1 MRRAPP
7 SCRRSVSVS
16 AMCAH
21 CRLARARQDKRPPQ
35 ACRNANGRGALQTAF
50 RRARPVLDTATETSG
65 MPAALQSAVQRA
77 LRCSSLARQLWAAP
91 PGQAR
96 LWRSRLPIQPTQGT
110 PCSSGGGT
118 AAARALHAAATTTG
132 TQQAAAPPSDGP
144 VVVVALG
151 GNALLKRGQPLT
163 MEVQQHK

>member
-1 MRRAPP
+1 
-7 SCRRSVSVS
+7 
-16 AMCAH
+16 
-21 CRLARARQDKRPPQ
+21 
-35 ACRNANGRGALQTAF
+35 
-50 RRARPVLDTATETSG
+50 
-65 MPAALQSAVQRA
+65 MPAALRSAVQGA
-77 LRCSSLARQLWAAP
+77 LRRSSLARQLWAAP

-96 LWRSRLPIQPTQGT
+96 LWRSRIPIQLSQGT
-110 PCSSGGGT
+110 PYSSGST
-118 AAARALHAAATTTG
+118 AAARALHTAAAATTS